1 MIRRPPRSTRTDT
14 LFPYTN
20 ALPIWA
26 DFELRHAH
34 AAAGDD
40 DRAAARGEGEGQVGA
55 ALQRGV
61 DVLERLAF
69 IAVGVDADRVRAAGG
84 KAGGR
89 EAAVGARGDRAR
101 GAGAGVGDDDGRA
114 ADRGAAV
121 VVDLALDAGRD
132 LLRLEIG
139 RAHV

>member
-14 LFPYTN
+14 LFPYTT
-20 ALPIWA
+20 L
-26 DFELRHAH
+26 FRSLRHAH

-40 DRAAARGEGEGQVGA
+40 DLAAARGEGEGQVGA

-101 GAGAGVGDDDGRA
+101 GAGAG
-114 ADRGAAV
+114 
-121 VVDLALDAGRD
+121 
-132 LLRLEIG
+132 EIG